1 MCLEDNNRICLGAIM
16 GFSLSREIKFV
27 SGLLR
32 MLRAV
37 KTVDA
42 ESNFLIADELEMRV
56 DSFGSN
62 IAFIEEDRQWTYDD
76 MEIYANRV
84 AAWAKEQGLGQ
95 GDTVAVFARNRIEYI
110 PLWFGLTKLGVLPAL
125 LNYQLAG
132 KALAHCVNISDAK
145 HVIMDIDMAEQWAA
159 AKDRVEG
166 GAKVWAAFGD
176 VKGFESFDSAISE
189 MRPDRPPR
197 SEREGLTAGGQA
209 MKMFTSGTT
218 GLPKA
223 AKVTHVRAQNYMRG
237 MGSGAKASAS
247 DRMMMVLPMY
257 HATGGLVGCGA
268 ALTHG
273 GAVIIV
279 PKFSASRFW
288 DDAVRHG
295 ATMFTYVGE
304 LCRFLLSQPPTENE
318 RAHKI
323 SWIMGNGLRPEVW
336 ESFVARFDIPHVI
349 EFYGATEGNVSLINV
364 DGPVGAVGRVPS
376 YLSWKFNIDIIR
388 YDVESGENPRGA
400 DGFCLRE
407 DANAVGEM
415 IGEIRED
422 DPRFRFEGYGTKEA
436 TQKKILRDVFKKGD
450 AWFRT
455 GDLMKRD
462 EDGYYFFMDRVGDTF
477 RWKAENVATNEVAGV
492 LSVFPGVTQANVYG
506 VAVPGYDGRAGMA
519 AVVAE
524 GDPDLAELKAHVDR
538 ELPHYARPVFLR
550 LSKESD
556 TTSTFKFKKTNLVKA
571 GFDPKNI
578 SEPLFY
584 ADPNTDKFTPINGD
598 VFAGI
603 LDGSIRL

>member
-1 MCLEDNNRICLGAIM
+1 M
-16 GFSLSREIKFV
+16 GFSLSREIKFIG
-27 SGLLR
+27 GLLR

-42 ESNFLIADELEMRV
+42 ESDLLLADELEMRV
-56 DSFGSN
+56 DAFGPN
-62 IAFIEEDRQWTYDD
+62 IAFIEDDRQWTYDD
-76 MEIYANRV
+76 METYANRV
-84 AAWAKEQGLGQ
+84 AGWAKAQGLSQ
-95 GDTVAVFARNRIEYI
+95 GDTVAVFARNRMEYI
-110 PLWFGLTKLGVLPAL
+110 PLWFGLTKLGVIPAL

-132 KALAHCVNISDAK
+132 KALAHCVNISGAE
-145 HVIMDIDMAEQWAA
+145 HVIMDVEMADQWAA
-159 AKDRVEG
+159 AKGRIE
-166 GAKVWAAFGD
+166 AAPTVWSAFGEVSGYD
-176 VKGFESFDSAISE
+176 SFDAAISD
-189 MRPDRPPR
+189 MRPDRPAK
-197 SEREGLTAGGQA
+197 SERKGLLAGGQA

-218 GLPKA
+218 GMPKA

-237 MGSGAKASAS
+237 LGKGAKAKAT
-247 DRMMMVLPMY
+247 DRMIMVLPMY

-268 ALTHG
+268 MLTNG
-273 GAVIIV
+273 GAVIVV
-279 PKFSASRFW
+279 PKFSASNFW
-288 DDAVRHG
+288 QDAVKHG

-304 LCRFLLSQPPTENE
+304 LCRFLLSQPPNEYE

-336 ESFVARFDIPHVI
+336 ESFVSRFDIPHVI

-376 YLSWKFNIDIIR
+376 YLAWKFNIDIIR
-388 YDVESGENPRGA
+388 FDVETGENPRGA
-400 DGFCLRE
+400 DGFCIRE
-407 DANAVGEM
+407 DANDVGEM
-415 IGEIRED
+415 IGEIRND

-462 EDGYYFFMDRVGDTF
+462 ENGYFFFIDRVGDTY

-524 GDPDLAELKAHVDR
+524 GEPDLAALKAHVEQ
-538 ELPHYARPVFLR
+538 ELPHYARPVFIR
-550 LSKESD
+550 LSKDSD

-571 GFDPKNI
+571 GFNPANI
-578 SEPLFY
+578 SDPLYY
-584 ADPNTDKFTPINGD
+584 ADPVSGAYKPINTD
-598 VFAGI
+598 VFEGI
-603 LDGSIRL
+603 LSGAVRL